1 MEALATV
8 ALLQMTTAPRFPS
21 AKAVDQ
27 YYQAHDPGD
36 PSVVLFGSLAAI
48 IAIIFVVAFLAPLPV

>member
-8 ALLQMTTAPRFPS
+8 ALLRMTTAPRFPN

-27 YYQAHDPGD
+27 YYQAHDPGN
-36 PSVVLFGSLAAI
+36 PRVVFFSSMAAVI
-48 IAIIFVVAFLAPLPV
+48 GIIFAVVILTPS